1 MPSSNVRDDLPS
13 YYDRVQLLRQVAAAV
28 IRSMPRRARRPDG
41 AAALSAQARPSSP
54 LARPKADAS
63 SRTGRT
69 SQPTPQALP
78 RSLSSS
84 NPEAYL
90 RGQDFRDR
98 LLCDPNRHVAADP
111 IPVHERINAVTT
123 KHLFAKLVVVTITAL
138 ALVVPVS
145 SNEAYAADCTFVA
158 PVPYKSNG
166 NIKAT
171 ASISG
176 CSASLV
182 WYLTL
187 QRHRYLSW
195 WQNEANNWRQSDGTV
210 TVIGG
215 CVPGTWTYR
224 TVLTSSAGHQSVSG
238 HARITC

>member
-1 MPSSNVRDDLPS
+1 VNKKSVL
-13 YYDRVQLLRQVAAAV
+13 
-28 IRSMPRRARRPDG
+28 
-41 AAALSAQARPSSP
+41 
-54 LARPKADAS
+54 
-63 SRTGRT
+63 
-69 SQPTPQALP
+69 
-78 RSLSSS
+78 
-84 NPEAYL
+84 
-90 RGQDFRDR
+90 
-98 LLCDPNRHVAADP
+98 
-111 IPVHERINAVTT
+111 
-123 KHLFAKLVVVTITAL
+123 AKLVLVLTVAL
-138 ALVVPVS
+138 AAVVPFS
-145 SNEAYAADCTFVA
+145 AEAQAADCTFVA
-158 PVPYKSNG
+158 PVPSKSNG

-176 CSASLV
+176 CGASPF

-195 WQNEANNWRQSDGTV
+195 WQNEANNGRQGDGTV